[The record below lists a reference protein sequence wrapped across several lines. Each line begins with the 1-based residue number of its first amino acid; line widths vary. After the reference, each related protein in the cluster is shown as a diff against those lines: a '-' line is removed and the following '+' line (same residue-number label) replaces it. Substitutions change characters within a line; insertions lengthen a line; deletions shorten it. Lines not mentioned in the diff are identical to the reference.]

1 MKKKDFLAKEFE
13 RIIRTYDDEGEIDE
27 KDYRKLSHLFSAV
40 VRTNPEIRELFFNK
54 VREISIKIRKTFD
67 EINRNFINEKKEKI
81 YN

>member
-54 VREISIKIRKTFD
+54 VKEISIKIRKTFD

>member
-27 KDYRKLSHLFSAV
+27 KDYRKLSHLFSDV